1 MELNTRCSE
10 GYSSDVPKYLHNKP
24 RPFVN
29 HCRQRITSA
38 AEVDPQHIR
47 ELCNGPEVGQFQVR
61 SQSRY
66 TWYNLSFGAGEVMP
80 RCSCPDFCHTGLLC
94 KHFFAIF
101 EHYPKWQWDS
111 LPEKYRE
118 NPHLSLDR
126 EHVFTDLTNCQ
137 RNEENHS
144 ILDQDITGNQQ
155 DDQAGVTNQKLKGTE
170 SQIRQEAIACREKIK
185 GLSSLTYNIEDVLAL
200 KELKGSLEILRN
212 KFTAFQKIDEKENS
226 TQTPINK
233 QSGKKQLETSF
244 ANYLPL
250 PVRPKKKRFHNRAG
264 EFASM
269 MQKHYRVQ
277 IPVDGVSAKTSKT
290 KSTLKRNKKPH
301 NKPKHPSLPKK
312 QCTEEPSYLI
322 ENEKKTCIDATAA
335 QKRNNTTGPKI
346 STCHDNNKNE
356 EIMHAT
362 CVTNNQ
368 HLNSEDQPS
377 AQEYRWTSSKLQSVL
392 KQASKFKEEHQ
403 QQSGINSQQCSVSN
417 SQQ

>member
-10 GYSSDVPKYLHNKP
+10 GYSSDVPKYLHNKS

-38 AEVDPQHIR
+38 AEVDPQHIK
-47 ELCNGPEVGQFQVR
+47 ELCNGPEVGQFQV
-61 SQSRY
+61 
-66 TWYNLSFGAGEVMP
+66 SFGAGEVMP

-94 KHFFAIF
+94 KHFFAFF

-111 LPEKYRE
+111 LPEKCRE

-185 GLSSLTYNIEDVLAL
+185 GLSSLTYNIEDVHAL

-244 ANYLPL
+244 GNYLPL
-250 PVRPKKKRFHNRAG
+250 PVRPKKKTFHNRAG

-277 IPVDGVSAKTSKT
+277 IPVDGVSAKTSKNKEYSQT
-290 KSTLKRNKKPH
+290 KERTTQQAQTSLSTKETMHRRTK
-301 NKPKHPSLPKK
+301 LP
-312 QCTEEPSYLI
+312 
-322 ENEKKTCIDATAA
+322 
-335 QKRNNTTGPKI
+335 
-346 STCHDNNKNE
+346 
-356 EIMHAT
+356 
-362 CVTNNQ
+362 
-368 HLNSEDQPS
+368 
-377 AQEYRWTSSKLQSVL
+377 YRK
-392 KQASKFKEEHQ
+392 
-403 QQSGINSQQCSVSN
+403 
-417 SQQ
+417 

>member
-1 MELNTRCSE
+1 MLGKSCHVVAVLTFATLGSCASIFLQFL
-10 GYSSDVPKYLHNKP
+10 SII
-24 RPFVN
+24 
-29 HCRQRITSA
+29 Q
-38 AEVDPQHIR
+38 
-47 ELCNGPEVGQFQVR
+47 NGSG
-61 SQSRY
+61 
-66 TWYNLSFGAGEVMP
+66 T
-80 RCSCPDFCHTGLLC
+80 
-94 KHFFAIF
+94 
-101 EHYPKWQWDS
+101 HYPK
-111 LPEKYRE
+111 KYRE

-126 EHVFTDLTNCQ
+126 EYVLTDLTNCQ

-185 GLSSLTYNIEDVLAL
+185 GLSSLTYNIEHVRAL
-200 KELKGSLEILRN
+200 KELKGSLEILGN

-244 ANYLPL
+244 GNYLPL

-290 KSTLKRNKKPH
+290 KSTLKRKKEPH

-312 QCTEEPSYLI
+312 QRTEESSHLI
-322 ENEKKTCIDATAA
+322 ENEKKTCIDPTAA
-335 QKRNNTTGPKI
+335 QKRNNTTGPNI
-346 STCHDNNKNE
+346 SKCHDNNKNE
-356 EIMHAT
+356 KIMHAT

-377 AQEYRWTSSKLQSVL
+377 AQEYRWTSPSSKLQSVL
-392 KQASKFKEEHQ
+392 KQASKFKEEHLSNSQVLTMLSQ
-403 QQSGINSQQCSVSN
+403 QQSTMICHQLSAMVSQQQSTLL
-417 SQQ
+417 SQQQSKMICHQLSAMVSQQQSTLLSQQQSKMICHQLSAMVSQ